1 MEKITASSGNVFAD
15 LGFDDAEA
23 ANLQLRS
30 RLMSELKTVIEESGM
45 TQVQAAGMLGV
56 HQSRISDLVRG
67 RIDRFS
73 ADILVN
79 LLARIGLQV
88 SVQVEKRAA

>member
-1 MEKITASSGNVFAD
+1 MERITASSGNVFAD
-15 LGFDDAEA
+15 LGFDEAEA

-30 RLMSELKTVIEESGM
+30 RLMAELKTVIERSGM
-45 TQVQAAGMLGV
+45 TQVEAAKLLGV

-79 LLARIGLQV
+79 LLARIGFQV
-88 SVQVEKRAA
+88 SVQIEKKAA

>member
-1 MEKITASSGNVFAD
+1 MEKITVSSGNVFAD
-15 LGFDDAEA
+15 LGFDGAEA

-30 RLMSELKTVIEESGM
+30 RLMAELKSVIEESGM
-45 TQVQAAGMLGV
+45 TQVQAAKVLGV
-56 HQSRISDLVRG
+56 HQSRISDMMRG

-79 LLARIGLQV
+79 LLARIY
-88 SVQVEKRAA
+88 R